1 MAASVEMEDSLNSRL
16 GIRRATAGESSA
28 LTQIAH
34 DAKRHWG
41 YPEHWI
47 EHWQDDLTISSDFIT
62 NNPVYAAEREG
73 VIIGF
78 YALVVGERAE
88 LEHMWVAPEH
98 IGTGVGKELFIHA
111 MQTAAGDNISTI
123 EISADPNAEGFY
135 QRMGARR
142 IGEVSSEIDG
152 QTRALP
158 RLTVDTT
165 S

>member
-1 MAASVEMEDSLNSRL
+1 MVGLVNIRPAATEEAPL
-16 GIRRATAGESSA
+16 
-28 LTQIAH
+28 LTGIAH

-47 EHWQDDLTISSDFIT
+47 EHWQEDLTISADFIT
-62 NNPVYAAEREG
+62 NNLVYVAESEN

-123 EISADPNAEGFY
+123 ELSADPNAAGFY
-135 QRMGARR
+135 QRMGARK

-152 QTRALP
+152 QTRVLP

>member
-1 MAASVEMEDSLNSRL
+1 MAENLL
-16 GIRRATAGESSA
+16 IRPAIPAEATT
-28 LTQIAH
+28 LTKIAVN
-34 DAKRHWG
+34 AKRHWG

-47 EHWQDDLTISSDFIT
+47 EHWQEDLTISATFIT
-62 NNPVYAAEREG
+62 NNQVYVAERES
-73 VIIGF
+73 VIVGF

-111 MQTAAGDNISTI
+111 MQTAAEDNVSTI

-152 QTRALP
+152 QTRVLP
-158 RLTVDTT
+158 RLAVDPT
-165 S
+165 SK

>member
-1 MAASVEMEDSLNSRL
+1 MIIRPASPEEAA
-16 GIRRATAGESSA
+16 A

-34 DAKRHWG
+34 EAKRHWG

-47 EHWQDDLTISSDFIT
+47 QHWQEDLTISSDFIS
-62 NNPVYAAEREG
+62 NHQVYVAEREG
-73 VIIGF
+73 EIIGF
-78 YALVVGERAE
+78 YALVVGDQRAE
-88 LEHMWVAPEH
+88 LEHMWVAPKD

-111 MQTAAGDNISTI
+111 MQTAAGDNVSSI

-152 QTRALP
+152 QPRRMP
-158 RLTVDTT
+158 RLRVDPAST
-165 S
+165 